1 MDEEIS
7 IYRNDDESR
16 YVLTVDGDIAGVV
29 EYDNDGETITLT
41 HTEVDPSYGGRG
53 IGSKLAEFVL
63 ADVASEEMPV
73 SVECEFLRGYI
84 DKHPEYAEILND

>member
-1 MDEEIS
+1 MAVADVAE
-7 IYRNDDESR
+7 
-16 YVLTVDGDIAGVV
+16 TVDEDFDCSGFAGVV